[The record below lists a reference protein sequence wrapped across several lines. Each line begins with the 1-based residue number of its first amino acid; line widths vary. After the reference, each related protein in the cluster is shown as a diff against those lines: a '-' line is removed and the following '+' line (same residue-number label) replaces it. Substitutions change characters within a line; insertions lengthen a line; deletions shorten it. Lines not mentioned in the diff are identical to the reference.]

1 MEAVARTTSD
11 PAELSRRFEAA
22 WNSHDMT
29 AFAELFEP
37 DATFVTRFGH
47 YWRGR
52 DEIVS
57 CHAEIHSTIY
67 KDCSISNC
75 VQDVDFIRDDIA
87 IVHLRS
93 VVSVGRATAT
103 VPQQFAVEFAY
114 IATRSAN
121 GWRIRAAQ
129 NVAIA
134 NAETGESRVERQ
146 SGQRL
151 PDRNLHPQPAL
162 RMREM
167 LR

>member
-52 DEIVS
+52 DEIVAR
-57 CHAEIHSTIY
+57 HAEIHSTIY

-87 IVHLRS
+87 IVHLCS
-93 VVSVGRATAT
+93 LISVGRAMAT
-103 VPQQFAVEFAY
+103 GPQQFTVEFTY

-129 NVAIA
+129 NVAVA
-134 NAETGESRVERQ
+134 NPETGELCIERK
-146 SGQRL
+146 SGKRL
-151 PDRNLHPQPAL
+151 PDRNLYAQPVF
-162 RMREM
+162 RTREM
-167 LR
+167 SR